1 MAVLILYKRGEDD
14 GRNRKVLSVIDV
26 IIKYYLKLQVFIE
39 NP

>member
-1 MAVLILYKRGEDD
+1 MAVLVVYKREDD